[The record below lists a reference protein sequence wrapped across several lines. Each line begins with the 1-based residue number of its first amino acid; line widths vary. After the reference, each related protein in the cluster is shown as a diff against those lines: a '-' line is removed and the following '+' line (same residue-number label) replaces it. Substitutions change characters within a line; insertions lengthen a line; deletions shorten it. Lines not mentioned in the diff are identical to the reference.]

1 MDHVELRNVPP
12 FDFGGLV
19 IRDPALASLTSAS
32 VALIDVPP
40 GASHPRAKSVESDKL
55 YVCVSGTLAFTVEG
69 TRIEMGSPALLV
81 VPRGEWFAYE
91 NRGDAAATVLLVH
104 VPPFNLESEV
114 FED

>member
-1 MDHVELRNVPP
+1 MDHVKLKNVAPL
-12 FDFGGLV
+12 DFGGLV

-55 YVCVSGTLAFTVEG
+55 YVSVSGTLSFTVDG
-69 TRIEMGSPALLV
+69 TPIEMEPFDLLV
-81 VPRGEWFAYE
+81 IPRGEWFGYE
-91 NRGDAAATVLLVH
+91 NQGDATVTVLLVH

-114 FED
+114 FDA